1 MHYTHNVGCATSLYV
16 TVFKKEAAAGAGS
29 TDYLLVSMTYVN
41 LGLMVGFVSHATFGL
56 MKVRIAWL
64 RLLNLSTTRL
74 VKVCWQS
81 CARKGVFGLMAPGI
95 VYSIKAAVN
104 DLGESLRLYQHKQQ
118 LKRSGVGLP

>member
-56 MKVRIAWL
+56 LKVRIAWL
-64 RLLNLSTTRL
+64 RLLN
-74 VKVCWQS
+74 
-81 CARKGVFGLMAPGI
+81 
-95 VYSIKAAVN
+95 
-104 DLGESLRLYQHKQQ
+104 
-118 LKRSGVGLP
+118 